1 MGAVKI
7 VVWLEHRIRAF
18 SVQPA
23 QLEVLRA
30 RHPHLE
36 LCVVRSDA
44 ELQRELP
51 DADAALVWSFD
62 AAWYRLGPKLRFVG
76 TPAAGRE
83 KLQPDPEGRVRAV
96 HGHFHGKIMA
106 ESLLAMMLHFSRRLD
121 VAVADQAARR
131 YGREAYTGTRRLS
144 GQQAL
149 IVGFG
154 PLGRECGRL
163 LKAVGLRVLG
173 VRRTPSGDPAPAEA
187 VHGVERLHSLL
198 PEADHVILTLPSDTG
213 TRHLMGA
220 TELALMRPSA
230 TLYNLGRGNAV
241 DEAALVRAL
250 EGGQVG
256 HAFLDVFEREPLPAD
271 SPLWHTKNLA
281 LMPHASA
288 ISAEYLDLWFEEL
301 ETELASAK
309 GGAS

>member
-1 MGAVKI
+1 VKI

-36 LCVVRSDA
+36 LCVVQSDV
-44 ELQRELP
+44 ELQRELA

-106 ESLLAMMLHFSRRLD
+106 ESLLAMMLFFSRRLD
-121 VAVADQAARR
+121 VAVADQAAGR
-131 YGREAYTGTRRLS
+131 YAREAYTATRRLA

-154 PLGRECGRL
+154 PLGRECGQL
-163 LKAVGLRVLG
+163 LKAVGLRVVG
-173 VRRTPSGDPAPAEA
+173 VRRSPSGDPAPAEA
-187 VHGVERLHSLL
+187 VHPVERLHELL
-198 PEADHVILTLPSDTG
+198 PRADHVILTLPSDTG
-213 TRHLMGA
+213 THHLIGSA
-220 TELALMRPSA
+220 EFSLMPPTA

-241 DEAALVRAL
+241 DESALVRAL
-250 EGGQVG
+250 KAGQLA

-271 SPLWHTKNLA
+271 SPLWKAKNLA

-288 ISAEYLDLWFEEL
+288 ISTEYLDLWFEEL
-301 ETELASAK
+301 APELA
-309 GGAS
+309 GA